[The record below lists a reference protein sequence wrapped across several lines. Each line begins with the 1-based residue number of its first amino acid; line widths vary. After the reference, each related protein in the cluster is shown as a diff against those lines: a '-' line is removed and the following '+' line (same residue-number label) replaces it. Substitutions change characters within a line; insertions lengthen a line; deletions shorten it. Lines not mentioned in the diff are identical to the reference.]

1 MTYNDI
7 ITALIN
13 GVNFSFSRFGD
24 GEMLCSQGKQG
35 HNCDGHLY
43 TPDLAGALNKVLNE
57 PRGIMGLMDKAQ
69 ELSDRCDWV
78 DGTVMVKASVAGDLK
93 RLERAL
99 NGRDTIMV
107 GPAHLRKLT
116 FYSSFIEVPLRNAWR
131 EHHKIRH
138 KLEKNIWPECVVVY
152 ACGMMAPVLIWEL
165 YKDDFTQ
172 IDVGAVF
179 DPYCGV
185 KSRQYHKKLK
195 I

>member
-13 GVNFSFSRFGD
+13 GDNFSFSRFGD
-24 GEMLCSQGKQG
+24 GEMLCLQG
-35 HNCDGHLY
+35 HQGGNCDGHPY
-43 TPDLAGALNKVLNE
+43 TPDLAGALNKILKE
-57 PRGIMGLMDKAQ
+57 PRGVMALMDNAQ
-69 ELSDRCDWV
+69 ALKDRCDWV
-78 DGTVMVKASVAGDLK
+78 DGTIFKQASLDGELH
-93 RLERAL
+93 RLNRAL

-107 GPAHLRKLT
+107 GPAHLRQLG
-116 FYSSFIEVPLRNAWR
+116 FYSTYIEVPTNNAWQ
-131 EHHKIRH
+131 EHNKIKHKI
-138 KLEKNIWPECVVVY
+138 EKNIWPESVVVY

-165 YKDDFTQ
+165 YKDDFSQ
-172 IDVGAVF
+172 IDVGAVY